1 MSWMGSVLILVLVA
15 LVGSALVTW
24 KRYRG
29 PPRR

>member
-15 LVGSALVTW
+15 LVGSILVTW

-29 PPRR
+29 PPRP